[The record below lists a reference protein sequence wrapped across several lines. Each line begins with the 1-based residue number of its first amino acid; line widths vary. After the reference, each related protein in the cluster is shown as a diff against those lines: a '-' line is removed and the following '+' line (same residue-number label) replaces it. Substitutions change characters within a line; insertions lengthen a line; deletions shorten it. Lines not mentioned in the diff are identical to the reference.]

1 MLVYPILL
9 LGTIAWSNVVLQ
21 NEEILACS
29 SKKKN
34 WQTPSCF
41 NYIMKFYLYR
51 DCRIAN
57 QWRQETLPIPVI
69 PTEGRQM
76 FENRSRKQDWMQRLE
91 SHLSSS
97 GERERKRS
105 LSRTRHETSY
115 WRQPLDGIRIFTG
128 KQGQLM
134 RKDLVTPMKLDETE
148 SLFSQMSEVTNV
160 RTFFLNHII

>member
-1 MLVYPILL
+1 MSFYKMKKYSHVR
-9 LGTIAWSNVVLQ
+9 A
-21 NEEILACS
+21 
-29 SKKKN
+29 KKN

-105 LSRTRHETSY
+105 LSRKTRDKFLKATARWYSHLY
-115 WRQPLDGIRIFTG
+115 RQTRPAYEKG
-128 KQGQLM
+128 
-134 RKDLVTPMKLDETE
+134 PCNPDETGWNWVVI
-148 SLFSQMSEVTNV
+148 FSNV
-160 RTFFLNHII
+160 RSNKCSYIFPQPHHLNGRRNG